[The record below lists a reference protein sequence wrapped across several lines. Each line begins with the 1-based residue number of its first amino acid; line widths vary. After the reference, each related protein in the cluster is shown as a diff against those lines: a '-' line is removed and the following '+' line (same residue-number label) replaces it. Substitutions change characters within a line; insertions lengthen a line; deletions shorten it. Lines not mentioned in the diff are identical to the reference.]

1 MTFIFFNLTN
11 VKQGYVYIMSNQART
26 TLYIGVTSLLDMRIL
41 QHKSGNKPSFTKMYN
56 LFDLVYFEPISGMDQ
71 AIKREKQLKNW
82 RKEWKWNLIKE
93 ENPDLIDLAK
103 DWYTEEEIELYRNIE

>member
-1 MTFIFFNLTN
+1 
-11 VKQGYVYIMSNQART
+11 MSNQART

>member
-1 MTFIFFNLTN
+1 
-11 VKQGYVYIMSNQART
+11 
-26 TLYIGVTSLLDMRIL
+26 
-41 QHKSGNKPSFTKMYN
+41 
-56 LFDLVYFEPISGMDQ
+56 MDQ